1 MGRGYGSGSC
11 VGRSYIGD
19 GYGGAWSWDPPAVT
33 LRSMHNGRSVSR
45 SHAGIS
51 ATGPEA
57 WRDGHKPESAAR
69 TLGARADRDESFD
82 WVSGL
87 TGSAA
92 DREEVIADLYALL
105 LRGARF
111 ELARR
116 RASLGHIGRS
126 EEADLAT
133 QAADDALVAI
143 LAKLDTFRGAS
154 RFTTWAYKFVLLE
167 AGVKAR
173 RRAWHGREVTLD
185 DEAWA
190 TIADAGSSAHE
201 VLEHAELMRA
211 IRDAMSTS
219 LTSRQREVFSALAL
233 NSVPIDVLAERLGTT
248 RGALYTILHGARRRL
263 RRTLADAGLPIDAGT
278 VGPDRR
284 DVLAAMPTDDALEA
298 TARAAQTC
306 GPVAGR
312 RLAEVK

>member
-1 MGRGYGSGSC
+1 MGRLAR
-11 VGRSYIGD
+11 VW
-19 GYGGAWSWDPPAVT
+19 GARAWVMGTAVHGPRDPPAVT
-33 LRSMHNGRSVSR
+33 LRSNAQRTIRIEKPRRHLSQGPGGVARWSR
-45 SHAGIS
+45 AGV
-51 ATGPEA
+51 
-57 WRDGHKPESAAR
+57 R
-69 TLGARADRDESFD
+69 GARSRRRDRDESFD
-82 WVSGL
+82 WVTGL
-87 TGSAA
+87 TGPAA

-116 RASLGHIGRS
+116 RGSLGHIGRS

-133 QAADDALVAI
+133 QAADDALRRDPRQTRHVP
-143 LAKLDTFRGAS
+143 GAS
-154 RFTTWAYKFVLLE
+154 RFTTWAYKFVLFE

-185 DEAWA
+185 DEAWN

-219 LTSRQREVFSALAL
+219 LTPRQREVFSALAL
-233 NSVPIDVLAERLGTT
+233 NGVPIDVLAERLGTT
-248 RGALYTILHGARRRL
+248 RGALYTTLHGARRQL
-263 RRTLADAGLPIDAGT
+263 RRTLADAGLPIDTGT

-284 DVLAAMPTDDALEA
+284 DVLAARPTDDALAA
-298 TARAAQTC
+298 TAEARAAQT
-306 GPVAGR
+306 VAP
-312 RLAEVK
+312 